1 MFQNTDCG
9 VNLPEY
15 KTLNPPLRSSESL
28 SRLFNPSV
36 LHFLHLYDGLNN
48 STLGVRVK
56 KVDVIE

>member
-15 KTLNPPLRSSESL
+15 KILNSPVRSSESL

-36 LHFLHLYDGLNN
+36 LHFLRLYDGLNN